1 MAWESI
7 SHVRPVEAAGEGDVS
22 CLVTAAA
29 ASGRLACSAVCHRL
43 SIQAKETREAAGHR
57 ITRTYSVHMKA
68 GETISMT
75 KYTVFTDSVRRPDA
89 LACAMDEMN
98 EAVEKGLEY
107 WYQRQKQYLT
117 EFWRRSDL
125 DIDGDEETAV
135 AVRYNLYQLLQSAGR
150 DEFCNIAAKGLSGE
164 GYEGHYFWDTEMYM
178 QPFFTLTNPDIS
190 RKLLSFRYR
199 TLDEARKNARIAGHE
214 SRCV

>member
-1 MAWESI
+1 
-7 SHVRPVEAAGEGDVS
+7 
-22 CLVTAAA
+22 
-29 ASGRLACSAVCHRL
+29 
-43 SIQAKETREAAGHR
+43 
-57 ITRTYSVHMKA
+57 
-68 GETISMT
+68 
-75 KYTVFTDSVRRPDA
+75 
-89 LACAMDEMN
+89 MDEMN

-214 SRCV
+214 SGALYPWRTIMGKECSGSVSYTHLDVYKRQQSGRSQGASQRDDQLYGTFVQLYDCRTGYLSSGGN

>member
-1 MAWESI
+1 
-7 SHVRPVEAAGEGDVS
+7 
-22 CLVTAAA
+22 
-29 ASGRLACSAVCHRL
+29 
-43 SIQAKETREAAGHR
+43 
-57 ITRTYSVHMKA
+57 
-68 GETISMT
+68 
-75 KYTVFTDSVRRPDA
+75 
-89 LACAMDEMN
+89 MDEMN

-199 TLDEARKNARIAGHE
+199 TLDEARKNAALRRLVSYVVDFAPSPGMKAARYIHGELLWERSVLVIFHPELPRIISMGTLPM
-214 SRCV
+214 RWRRITW